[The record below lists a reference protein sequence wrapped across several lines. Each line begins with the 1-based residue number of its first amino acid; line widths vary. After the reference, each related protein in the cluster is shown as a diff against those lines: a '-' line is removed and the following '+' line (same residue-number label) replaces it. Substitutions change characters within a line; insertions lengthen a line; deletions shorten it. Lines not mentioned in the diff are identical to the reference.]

1 MEIRLQLHRRQME
14 IIIIGMIMELILLTM
29 ETEPG
34 QMKME
39 MIIQR

>member
-1 MEIRLQLHRRQME
+1 MEIRLQLHRQQME
-14 IIIIGMIMELILLTM
+14 IIIIGMIMELVLLTM

-34 QMKME
+34 RTKMV